1 MTVASVAIYNKQS
14 GLTFNSIGYPG
25 AQASFINKFNTNIL
39 ANDLTR
45 IDPQIVILS
54 FGTNEAS
61 NDRLD
66 LANYRNSYE
75 RIVDKIKTTLPGASI
90 VVIGPP
96 DFAELPAAC
105 RKGNSASDLR
115 PHGRGV
121 CERRVAGRRVRL
133 AYAGQAA
140 SDPRSPARHCAASR
154 ARLLE
159 LGLDHAAGMRR
170 ASLVLGVAAAH
181 GQGPRPFHDR
191 GLQEE
196 RRSVPHHLDPRHR
209 KGTARIKCYFQQL
222 SSRYFLL
229 VVFPVTWL
237 LNNHNTAKKWFLVA
251 VSYVFYAFFR
261 ADFTLI
267 LLASSVMNFALALW
281 LGSLADGPARKAVL
295 WLGIALNLCILAAF
309 KYYNFF
315 VASAMNAAHGIG
327 WDLSLPFFEVGL
339 PIAISFLT
347 FHALSY
353 IIDVYRHKLA
363 PTRSLVDILLYISFF
378 PHLVAGPI
386 VRAKIFL
393 EQTVRRSDPKD
404 IRLAMSV
411 FLIVG
416 GLFKKVVVANY
427 LSTDFVDGVF
437 RSPTEYSRLDLLL
450 GMYAY
455 ALQIYCDFSAYTD
468 IAIGVA
474 NLLGYQFPQ
483 NFNQPYRATSVQ
495 DFWRRWHITL
505 SAWLRDYLYIP
516 LGGSRGRHLVHLPQH
531 PDHHAARR
539 PVARR
544 ELEFRD
550 LGRPARRRAGGRAP
564 ARRDGRARSPQ
575 PHPESCCGGSSPCT
589 SSA

>member
-1 MTVASVAIYNKQS
+1 MLFPTIEFAI
-14 GLTFNSIGYPG
+14 F
-25 AQASFINKFNTNIL
+25 
-39 ANDLTR
+39 
-45 IDPQIVILS
+45 
-54 FGTNEAS
+54 
-61 NDRLD
+61 
-66 LANYRNSYE
+66 
-75 RIVDKIKTTLPGASI
+75 
-90 VVIGPP
+90 
-96 DFAELPAAC
+96 FAL
-105 RKGNSASDLR
+105 
-115 PHGRGV
+115 
-121 CERRVAGRRVRL
+121 
-133 AYAGQAA
+133 
-140 SDPRSPARHCAASR
+140 
-154 ARLLE
+154 
-159 LGLDHAAGMRR
+159 
-170 ASLVLGVAAAH
+170 
-181 GQGPRPFHDR
+181 
-191 GLQEE
+191 
-196 RRSVPHHLDPRHR
+196 
-209 KGTARIKCYFQQL
+209 
-222 SSRYFLL
+222 
-229 VVFPVTWL
+229 VFPVTWL

-281 LGSLADGPARKAVL
+281 LGALADGPARKAVL
-295 WLGIALNLCILAAF
+295 WLGITLNLCILAAF

-315 VASAMNAAHGIG
+315 VASALNAAHSAG

-404 IRLAMSV
+404 IRLAVSV

-516 LGGSRGRHLVHLPQH
+516 LGGSRDGTWFTYRNILITMLLGGLWHGASWNFVIWGGLHGVALVVERLLGVTGEPGQH
-531 PDHHAARR
+531 SRIPKVLWWFVTLHFVCLTWVFFRASDFDTAIAYLTTLVSGDAVFSTTVTPLVATMLVLGALTQIIPDRWSNALEASYDRASLAVKVAVPFAVIFLIAVAA
-539 PVARR
+539 P
-544 ELEFRD
+544 
-550 LGRPARRRAGGRAP
+550 GGVP
-564 ARRDGRARSPQ
+564 PFIYFQ
-575 PHPESCCGGSSPCT
+575 F
-589 SSA
+589 